1 MSKSPPPRVVM
12 AALTATGILASH
24 ATAQVGL
31 ESLAAMHGACTRLS
45 GPGRDFSGL
54 CGPTLINETF
64 RSGRTGFTFLGG
76 ESAEFAF
83 SGMGPRQVKLTPDK
97 VFQPIDSLILTLNGP
112 PPQSNR
118 LPATGGCTYSNPYAG
133 RSHVSCVAHTAR
145 GDFRAAFVSD
155 GREPTIK
162 RF

>member
-1 MSKSPPPRVVM
+1 MNQIAASHVL
-12 AALTATGILASH
+12 AALAFTGVLAGH
-24 ATAQVGL
+24 AASQSGL
-31 ESLAAMHGACTRLS
+31 ESLAMMQGVCSLLGA
-45 GPGRDFSGL
+45 PGRDFSNL
-54 CGPTLINETF
+54 CGPTLLNETF
-64 RSGRTGFTFLGG
+64 KSGRTGFTFLGG

-83 SGMGPRQVKLTPDK
+83 SGMGPKQVKLTPDK

-118 LPATGGCTYSNPYAG
+118 LPATGGCTYSNPYAA